1 MHFFGFYVYFC
12 TIIYKYIKMNYEDLL
27 ESMNGAAL
35 AKEVMPFGQFYKKMT
50 DGKYV
55 NVVDL
60 HEELLDSLVFTDALT
75 AECEVNKHLDHK
87 GQLHFTVETDSD
99 GICAVKVEQGT
110 FHTYERLL
118 EDSPAIV
125 AGKSFIFNT
134 VTDLLDLMAYLHDQ
148 GICHVCYAPNNV
160 LSRKGDTH
168 PLLLFHGSAY
178 KAMNNLPQLFGES
191 NADYLA
197 PEVLENGTFDERSD
211 IYSLGKFIEFLY
223 RQSEIPIELRGVVK
237 KATDPDPDNRY
248 QTPEDMKHAMT
259 SRKSLRE
266 SFLLGIAALLVV
278 CFCFSLYFTLVPE
291 REDIEFVKP
300 APKQADDDLLDDG
313 GYGSNTDL
321 DNIDDSLGTNVD
333 KHIMKEY
340 EAKAEQIFRKRF
352 AQRAEAILSRIYD
365 KEHMGSTSK
374 DFMAGSMSTMEELVE
389 VQQQLG
395 REAGLEP
402 SRSQLIATQIIDQV
416 TSRLKARMEEREKA
430 EKEGE

>member
-1 MHFFGFYVYFC
+1 
-12 TIIYKYIKMNYEDLL
+12 MNYEDLL
-27 ESMNGAAL
+27 ESRNGAAL
-35 AKEVMPFGQFYKKMT
+35 AKETMPFGQFYKKMT
-50 DGKYV
+50 DNKYG

-60 HEELLDSLVFTDALT
+60 RKELLESLVFTGAL
-75 AECEVNKHLDHK
+75 ASECEVNKRLDHK
-87 GQLHFTVETDSD
+87 NQLHFAVATDSD
-99 GICAVKVEQGT
+99 GVCGVKVDQGT

-118 EDSPAIV
+118 EDSPAVV
-125 AGKSFIFNT
+125 ASKSFVFNAIG
-134 VTDLLDLMAYLHDQ
+134 DLLDLTAYLHDQ

-160 LSRKGDTH
+160 LARKGDNH
-168 PLLLFHGSAY
+168 PMLLFHGSAY

-191 NADYLA
+191 NAGYLA

-211 IYSLGKFIEFLY
+211 IYSIGKFIEFLFQ
-223 RQSEIPIELRGVVK
+223 QSEIPFELRGVVK
-237 KATDPDPDNRY
+237 KATAPDPDKRY
-248 QTPEDMKHAMT
+248 QTPEDMKRGIS

-395 REAGLEP
+395 REAGLDP
-402 SRSQLIATQIIDQV
+402 SRSQLVATQIIDQV
-416 TSRLKARMEEREKA
+416 TSRLKARLDEREKA
-430 EKEGE
+430 QRDGE